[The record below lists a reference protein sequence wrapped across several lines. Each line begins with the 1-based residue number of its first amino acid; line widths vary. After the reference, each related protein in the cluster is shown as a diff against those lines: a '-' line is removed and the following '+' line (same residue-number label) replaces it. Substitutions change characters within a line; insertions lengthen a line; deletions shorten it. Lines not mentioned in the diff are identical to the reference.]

1 MVFLQSY
8 VIMPEGGSREAVAM
22 TELTVL
28 GFQRKNHPFLLN
40 QRPFKSIWTVRV
52 GVILN
57 NETDLALK
65 IHFHLPNTE

>member
-8 VIMPEGGSREAVAM
+8 VIMPEGGLREAVTM
-22 TELTVL
+22 TELIVL
-28 GFQRKNHPFLLN
+28 GFQRKKSSFIVH

-57 NETDLALK
+57 NETDLAST